1 MKHSRYQRQILLK
14 EINDAGQTRIRNA
27 KVLLVGMG
35 GLNSPAALYLSAAGI
50 GTIGIIDDDCVDISN
65 LHRQIIFNEQDEGT
79 HKVSAAK
86 EKITKLN
93 SEVEVIKYKERLTE
107 KNVENLFSTFDVIV
121 DGSDNFETKFLI
133 NDAAYKTGKTVIYG
147 SVNQFEGQVAIFS
160 PSDGPCY
167 RCFHPEKPK
176 AKIQNCAEAGVL
188 GSVVGIIGSMQAT
201 AALEFLI
208 SKNLPDHPLKPEFGI
223 LSVMDFRGA
232 WSFSRLKISK
242 QPQCKTC
249 SKPTNEIIL
258 ESNVYSCSVVAEI
271 SSETLKKI
279 CQESEK
285 KIYLID
291 VREIEEWQE
300 GHLENA
306 IHWPLSQ
313 LRANN
318 FPALPIN
325 HQIVVYCQGGIR
337 SSEAIQ
343 LMAHLNVPMFNLK
356 QGLHSWPLPL
366 IRD

>member
-1 MKHSRYQRQILLK
+1 MKHSRYQRQVLLK

-176 AKIQNCAEAGVL
+176 AKIQNCAEA
-188 GSVVGIIGSMQAT
+188 S
-201 AALEFLI
+201 
-208 SKNLPDHPLKPEFGI
+208 
-223 LSVMDFRGA
+223 
-232 WSFSRLKISK
+232 
-242 QPQCKTC
+242 
-249 SKPTNEIIL
+249 
-258 ESNVYSCSVVAEI
+258 
-271 SSETLKKI
+271 
-279 CQESEK
+279 
-285 KIYLID
+285 
-291 VREIEEWQE
+291 
-300 GHLENA
+300 
-306 IHWPLSQ
+306 
-313 LRANN
+313 
-318 FPALPIN
+318 
-325 HQIVVYCQGGIR
+325 
-337 SSEAIQ
+337 
-343 LMAHLNVPMFNLK
+343 
-356 QGLHSWPLPL
+356 
-366 IRD
+366 